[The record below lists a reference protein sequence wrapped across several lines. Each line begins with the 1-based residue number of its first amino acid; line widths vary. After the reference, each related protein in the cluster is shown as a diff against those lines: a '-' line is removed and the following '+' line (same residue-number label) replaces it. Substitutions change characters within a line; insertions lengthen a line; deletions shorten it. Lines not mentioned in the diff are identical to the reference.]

1 MSKLPSG
8 GAHPPTPALSK
19 SAESISVASSKFKVN
34 ALRGS
39 TVEVSTHAQMD
50 LYHRVVSMGWL
61 GYLGVFASSFLIVNA
76 IFGALYYLGESSIG
90 GLASNS
96 YWEYF
101 FFSVQTLATI
111 GYGSKFPQ
119 TLYADVLVTL
129 EAMLGL
135 LGLGLFAAIAFAR
148 LSIPKARIIFS
159 KVAVIAPFE
168 GVPTLM
174 FRVANERNNRIIGAD
189 VELSLLMRET
199 TQEGLSL
206 RKIHDLNL
214 LRNHTPMLSL
224 TWLICHPIDE
234 NSPLLG
240 LTADELQQSDFA
252 LIATLKGLDETISQT
267 VHANH
272 IYANAD
278 LRWDHRF
285 EDMFAEDAATGK
297 SHIDLT
303 RIHDVR
309 PAAKS

>member
-1 MSKLPSG
+1 
-8 GAHPPTPALSK
+8 
-19 SAESISVASSKFKVN
+19 VASSKFKVN

-39 TVEVSTHAQMD
+39 TVEVSTSAQMD
-50 LYHRVVSMGWL
+50 LYHWVVSMGWL
-61 GYLGVFASSFLIVNA
+61 GYLGVFASSFLLVNA
-76 IFGALYYLGESSIG
+76 LFGLLYYLGESSIG
-90 GLASNS
+90 GLTSTS

-111 GYGSKFPQ
+111 GYGGKFPQ

-135 LGLGLFAAIAFAR
+135 LGLGLFAAVAFAR

-159 KVAVIAPFE
+159 DVAVIAPFE

-189 VELSLLMRET
+189 VELSLLIRET

-206 RKIHDLNL
+206 RKIHDLKL
-214 LRNHTPMLSL
+214 LRSHTPMLSL
-224 TWLICHPIDE
+224 TWLICHPIGE
-234 NSPLLG
+234 GSPLLG
-240 LTADELQQSDFA
+240 LSADELQKSEFA
-252 LIATLKGLDETISQT
+252 LIATIKGLDETISQT

-272 IYANAD
+272 IYSNAD
-278 LRWDHRF
+278 LLWGHRF
-285 EDMFAEDAATGK
+285 VDMFAEDATTGK

-303 RIHDVR
+303 RIHGVR

>member
-1 MSKLPSG
+1 M
-8 GAHPPTPALSK
+8 
-19 SAESISVASSKFKVN
+19 ASSKFKVN

-39 TVEVSTHAQMD
+39 TVEVSTSAQMD
-50 LYHRVVSMGWL
+50 LYHWVVSMGWL
-61 GYLGVFASSFLIVNA
+61 GYLGVFASSFLLVNA
-76 IFGALYYLGESSIG
+76 LFGLLYYLGESSIG
-90 GLASNS
+90 GLTSTS

-111 GYGSKFPQ
+111 GYGGKFPQ

-135 LGLGLFAAIAFAR
+135 LGLGLFAAVAFAR

-159 KVAVIAPFE
+159 DVAVIAPFE

-189 VELSLLMRET
+189 VELSLLIRET

-206 RKIHDLNL
+206 RKIHDLKL
-214 LRNHTPMLSL
+214 LRSHTPMLSL
-224 TWLICHPIDE
+224 TWLICHPIGE
-234 NSPLLG
+234 GSPLLG
-240 LTADELQQSDFA
+240 LSADELQKSEFA
-252 LIATLKGLDETISQT
+252 LIATIKGLDETISQT

-272 IYANAD
+272 IYSNAD
-278 LRWDHRF
+278 LLWGHRF
-285 EDMFAEDAATGK
+285 VDMFAEDATTGK

-303 RIHDVR
+303 RIHGVR

>member
-1 MSKLPSG
+1 M
-8 GAHPPTPALSK
+8 
-19 SAESISVASSKFKVN
+19 ASSTKFKIN
-34 ALRGS
+34 PMQGS
-39 TVEVSTHAQMD
+39 TVEVSTNAQMD
-50 LYHRVVSMGWL
+50 LYHWVVSMGWL
-61 GYLGVFASSFLIVNA
+61 GYLGLFASSFLIVNA

-111 GYGSKFPQ
+111 GYGGKFPQ

-214 LRNHTPMLSL
+214 LRSHTPMLSL

-234 NSPLLG
+234 SSPLLG
-240 LTADELQQSDFA
+240 LTANELQQSDFA

-309 PAAKS
+309 PASKT